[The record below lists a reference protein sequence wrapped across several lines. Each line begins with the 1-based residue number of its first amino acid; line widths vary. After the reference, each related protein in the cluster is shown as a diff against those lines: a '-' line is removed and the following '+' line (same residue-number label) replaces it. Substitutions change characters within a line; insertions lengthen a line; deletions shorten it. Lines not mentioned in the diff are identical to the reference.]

1 MDYPYSSSFSRIAAF
16 AASTMVLT
24 LSDHK
29 PTRACFSYLSTVSC
43 LLLFKQALAQSKIN
57 PDAHPWVLNYK
68 SVGTF
73 IRILVKEGL
82 VPANTAQP
90 VLMVCRPLSYTLKAF
105 FDIIVG
111 PWNAV
116 SQLVDYPEQ
125 NLTFFPSLTQSSLF
139 IQASACDTQD
149 SACPLERTGMWTQSG
164 AHSLSNWVNSTISQ
178 ASTWDTLA
186 EPLRLDGSAVQ
197 SADRIVLWSADR
209 ADGPYYL
216 DGLAVTIA
224 SNYTVTYPEASISHT
239 MDVGMLSLHT
249 GSDTVN
255 WTASN
260 GSQVSYDPYLYK
272 AYTMGDIPS
281 ISYGLH
287 VGSVYP
293 PVPGSLILGGY
304 DRSRCISTPI
314 VSSGNKFTLAEIDLE
329 VTSGGWPFV
338 KKQLAS
344 DSNLLL
350 DGNTGSN
357 SSLTVVPNP
366 GVPYLYLPGNT
377 CKLIASFLP
386 VALDEN
392 LGLYV
397 WNTTDP
403 SFKRIMT
410 SPSAIKFSFRTDPG
424 LEDISV
430 PFALLNLTLDYPL
443 ANTPKQYFPC
453 SPYTPS
459 DGSTYHLGRAF
470 LQAAFLGETGQT
482 QKVFLAQAPG
492 PGAKD
497 EVITKLASTDST
509 LTAMANPPTWNATW
523 TDYLRALP
531 DDSTS
536 TTSSTPDGS
545 KGLSGGAIAGIVI
558 GAVGGIAI
566 FVMAVFVITRRRR
579 KSRKPQTVHW
589 GGHGS
594 AFQDKDDPSGEGP
607 VSESASDPIYEV
619 ASDQGKRD
627 KANGAA
633 EMEVPG
639 YIGELEGSYAYRR
652 SQVLT

>member
-1 MDYPYSSSFSRIAAF
+1 MD
-16 AASTMVLT
+16 
-24 LSDHK
+24 
-29 PTRACFSYLSTVSC
+29 
-43 LLLFKQALAQSKIN
+43 SKIN

-68 SVGTF
+68 AVGTC
-73 IRILVKEGL
+73 IRILVKEDL

-90 VLMVCRPLSYTLKAF
+90 VLMVCRPLSCTLKAF

-116 SQLVDYPEQ
+116 SQL
-125 NLTFFPSLTQSSLF
+125 NLTFLPSLTQSSLF

-197 SADRIVLWSADR
+197 STDRIVLWSADR

-255 WTASN
+255 WTANN

-293 PVPGSLILGGY
+293 PVPESLILGGY

-357 SSLTVVPNP
+357 SSLTVIPNP

-403 SFKRIMT
+403 SFKRIIT
-410 SPSAIKFSFRTDPG
+410 SPSAIRFSFRTDSG

-443 ANTPKQYFPC
+443 ASTPKQYFPC

>member
-1 MDYPYSSSFSRIAAF
+1 
-16 AASTMVLT
+16 MVFT
-24 LSDHK
+24 FSDHIS
-29 PTRACFSYLSTVSC
+29 TRACFSHLSTVSC
-43 LLLFKQALAQSKIN
+43 LLLFKKALAQSKIN

-82 VPANTAQP
+82 VPANTVQP
-90 VLMVCRPLSYTLKAF
+90 VLMVRRPLSCTLKAF

-197 SADRIVLWSADR
+197 STDRIVLWSADR

-255 WTASN
+255 WTANN

-338 KKQLAS
+338 KKQSAS

-410 SPSAIKFSFRTDPG
+410 SPSAIKFSFRTDFG

-443 ANTPKQYFPC
+443 ASTPKQYFPC

-607 VSESASDPIYEV
+607 VSESASGPIYEV

>member
-1 MDYPYSSSFSRIAAF
+1 
-16 AASTMVLT
+16 
-24 LSDHK
+24 
-29 PTRACFSYLSTVSC
+29 
-43 LLLFKQALAQSKIN
+43 ALAQSKIN

-82 VPANTAQP
+82 VPANTVQP
-90 VLMVCRPLSYTLKAF
+90 VLMTF

-125 NLTFFPSLTQSSLF
+125 NLTFFPSLTKSSLF

-197 SADRIVLWSADR
+197 STDRIVLWSADR

-239 MDVGMLSLHT
+239 MDVGM
-249 GSDTVN
+249 VMN
-255 WTASN
+255 WTANN

-350 DGNTGSN
+350 GGNTESN
-357 SSLTVVPNP
+357 SSLTVIPNP

-386 VALDEN
+386 VALDED
-392 LGLYV
+392 LELYI
-397 WNTTDP
+397 WNTTNP
-403 SFKRIMT
+403 SFKRIIT
-410 SPSAIKFSFRTDPG
+410 SPSAIKFSFRTESG

-443 ANTPKQYFPC
+443 ASTPKQYFPC

-536 TTSSTPDGS
+536 TTSSTSDGS